1 MSKLTQLLDII
12 SLMEEDYRKFH
23 EDQNREAG
31 IRLRKQLQE
40 IRAIAKAMRNEI
52 QETKQQ
58 FKPKIIRSKK

>member
-40 IRAIAKAMRNEI
+40 IRTLAKLMRNEI